1 MLKCNQIVTCL
12 NSAGISILIFLFAKD
27 GGGREGGREG
37 RREEEGMKLVI
48 TNKTTK

>member
-27 GGGREGGREG
+27 GGGGEGDETGYHQ
-37 RREEEGMKLVI
+37 
-48 TNKTTK
+48 